1 MTDSTLDA
9 ILTIIFTAILTAWVG
24 FILRSYLDAIR
35 TRREE
40 KAEAEAEELRRAAL
54 AAERNAAAHGDGF
67 EWRD

>member
-9 ILTIIFTAILTAWVG
+9 ILIIIFTAILTAWVG
-24 FILRSYLDAIR
+24 FILRGCRKAIR

-40 KAEAEAEELRRAAL
+40 KADAEGLRRAAL

>member
-24 FILRSYLDAIR
+24 FILRSCRKAIR

-40 KAEAEAEELRRAAL
+40 KAEAEELRRAAL

>member
-1 MTDSTLDA
+1 MTDRTLDA
-9 ILTIIFTAILTAWVG
+9 ILIIILMAILFAWVG

-40 KAEAEAEELRRAAL
+40 KADAEELRRAAL
-54 AAERNAAAHGDGF
+54 AAERNAAAHGEGF

>member
-9 ILTIIFTAILTAWVG
+9 ILTIIFTAILFAWGG
-24 FILRSYLDAIR
+24 FILRSCRKAIR

-40 KAEAEAEELRRAAL
+40 KAEAEELRRAAL

-67 EWRD
+67 DWRD